1 MSRRIEVELTS
12 DRGDG
17 SWTWRAAGARLPKG
31 ELDGALLYVGAKVG
45 DVVRADADFD
55 IDGITI
61 LTILAPKG
69 ARALPET
76 IEIIGSKRDDG
87 PLVTSQLVPGRKGD
101 RGDRGDRGPRGD
113 RGDRGD
119 RGPRGDRGDRGP
131 RSPRPD
137 GPRSEQRP
145 TGPRREG
152 PRPER
157 PAPLPVRPKAK
168 KLRPGRVHRQAIV
181 ASLPPEQ
188 QPIAEQA
195 LIGGLPAVRSAIE
208 EQNTQALAE
217 GLPTVPVD
225 AILAIAEGL
234 LPRLQ
239 LADWLD
245 RAEAALADVNELALR
260 DLRSVVTSAD
270 VVRDEAT
277 RELAGQLR
285 EALERRTREEAEQ
298 WLVDLTQSIQ
308 AGRVVRA
315 LRLTAR
321 PPDASAVVPEDLSAT
336 LTVAVGTA
344 MAADTLSDRWM
355 MLIDALAYSSVRAD
369 VQPSGV
375 PSEPSEELLAMV
387 RKHAGRMPGVA
398 KSFGIEPPPAKTA
411 RAKSPKSAK
420 PAKPANRPP
429 VPLAPHRDAARG
441 PAVLVGG
448 RRIPPPPPPRRVVEP
463 AVVEPAVVEPT
474 AVEPT
479 AVEPTV
485 AEPTVA
491 EPTVAEPTVVET
503 VEGPPSV
510 VAEET
515 ID

>member
-61 LTILAPKG
+61 LAILAPKG

-113 RGDRGD
+113 RGDR
-119 RGPRGDRGDRGP
+119 RP

-137 GPRSEQRP
+137 GERSERRP

-208 EQNTQALAE
+208 DQNTKALAE
-217 GLPTVPVD
+217 GLPTVPVE
-225 AILAIAEGL
+225 AILTIAEGL

-239 LADWLD
+239 VADWLD
-245 RAEAALADVNELALR
+245 RAEAAMAHINELALR
-260 DLRSVVTSAD
+260 DLRSVVTGAD
-270 VVRDEAT
+270 VVRDETT

-321 PPDASAVVPEDLSAT
+321 PPDASAVVPADLSAA
-336 LTVAVGTA
+336 LTGAVNTA
-344 MAADTLSDRWM
+344 MAADTLTDRWT

-398 KSFGIEPPPAKTA
+398 RSFGIEPPPAKTA
-411 RAKSPKSAK
+411 RAAKPPRSAK
-420 PAKPANRPP
+420 PATKSPG
-429 VPLAPHRDAARG
+429 PLAPHRDAARG

-448 RRIPPPPPPRRVVEP
+448 RRIPPPPPPRRAAETP
-463 AVVEPAVVEPT
+463 
-474 AVEPT
+474 
-479 AVEPTV
+479 V
-485 AEPTVA
+485 AETPVVTA
-491 EPTVAEPTVVET
+491 ETM
-503 VEGPPSV
+503 EGPPSA